1 MTPSWTVPNW
11 PAPRGVRVLSTWRGG
26 GVSEGTYASLNLGNH
41 VGDAAAAVAE
51 NRSRLRRAAE
61 LPGEPVWLRQV
72 HGTAVA
78 DLDVPGTGLGTGSG
92 AMPGT
97 GSGGGESAVAWPA
110 SGADAAVTR
119 QPGRVCAILTA
130 DCLPLVFATPE
141 GDRVGAAHAGWRGL
155 ALGVIEAAVR
165 ALDVPPERLLVW
177 LGPAIGPLHFEVGA
191 EVREALLKQDLGA
204 EAAFVPN
211 ARGRFMADLYALAR
225 RRLGALGVS
234 RIFGGD
240 ECTFARADRYFSYR
254 RDGVTGRQA
263 TLIWL
268 ENR

>member
-1 MTPSWTVPNW
+1 VAGAVTPSWTVPVW
-11 PAPRGVRVLSTWRGG
+11 PAPQGVRVLSTWRGG
-26 GVSEGTYASLNLGNH
+26 GVSGGSYASLNLGGH

-51 NRSRLRRAAE
+51 NRSRLRRAAG

-72 HGTAVA
+72 HGIGVA
-78 DLDVPGTGLGTGSG
+78 DLDAPGTGAG
-92 AMPGT
+92 AGA
-97 GSGGGESAVAWPA
+97 GEP
-110 SGADAAVTR
+110 GADAACTR

-130 DCLPLVFATPE
+130 DCLPLVFATE
-141 GDRVGAAHAGWRGL
+141 DGDRVGAAHAGWRGL
-155 ALGVIEAAVR
+155 AEGVIEAAVR
-165 ALDVPPERLLVW
+165 ALDVPPEALLVW

-191 EVREALLKQDLGA
+191 EVREALLKRDLGA

-225 RRLGALGVS
+225 RRLSALGVS
-234 RIFGGD
+234 RIFGGE
-240 ECTFARADRYFSYR
+240 ECTYARADRYFSYR